1 MVGIST
7 FPECEASV
15 FTFATA
21 AGSALARG
29 DAART
34 LRRPAVAEVPD
45 SAEAQMNCSSA
56 IRAA

>member
-7 FPECEASV
+7 FPECEVSV
-15 FTFATA
+15 FNFATA

-34 LRRPAVAEVPD
+34 LRRPAVPEAPD
-45 SAEAQMNCSSA
+45 NAEAQLNCSSA